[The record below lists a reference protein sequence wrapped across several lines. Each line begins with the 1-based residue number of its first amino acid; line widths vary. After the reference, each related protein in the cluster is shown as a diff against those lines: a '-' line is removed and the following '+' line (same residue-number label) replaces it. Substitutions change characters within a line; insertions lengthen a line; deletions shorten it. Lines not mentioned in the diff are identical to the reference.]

1 MTQKVT
7 KRQQAVLDCIEA
19 CIREK
24 GYGPTVREV
33 CQSLGLSSPSTVHV
47 HLKALEDKGFIKRD
61 PLKSRSI
68 ALTYPIEEV
77 PSPVTAFAAAYSKL
91 VNVPLVGNV
100 AAGSPIL
107 AEENITDTL
116 SLPTEIVGDA
126 PSFLLSVRGESMI
139 EAGINDGDYVVV
151 KEQPVANNGDIVVAI
166 IDDGATVK
174 RFFKESDHIRLQ
186 PENSTMD
193 PIITT
198 DCAIDG
204 AVLQDMLRQVVTKTF
219 NRITVDGDTSTN
231 DTCVVLANGLAGN
244 TPITG
249 PGADYDTFFAALRHV
264 CEYEAKMIASDGE
277 GAGRLV
283 TCTVQGAETE
293 EQAEQMAKAV
303 VRSPLVKC
311 AMFGTDANWGRV
323 LCAIGYSGA
332 EFDPKDVAVS
342 FQSKGGALQV
352 CAGGQGVPFDE
363 DLAKEILGQD
373 EVTILV
379 TLTAGQASCSCWGCD
394 LTYDYVKINGDYRS

>member
-107 AEENITDTL
+107 AEENITDTIT
-116 SLPTEIVGDA
+116 LPTDIVGDA
-126 PSFLLSVRGESMI
+126 PSFMLSVRGESMI

-166 IDDGATVK
+166 IDDDERIVPEFIAAYIAFFDAHPSVASAGGPIVAEYPAGRPAWMSRYTERPIANPIDLGPTPRPFPRGRIPGGGNMALRRTALGRYGAFDPQLG
-174 RFFKESDHIRLQ
+174 RRGARLLGGEESDLFARLRRGGEQCWYVPGAVMYHIIPPSKLTRGYFDRLCRNIGVSQ
-186 PENSTMD
+186 RTRA
-193 PIITT
+193 
-198 DCAIDG
+198 AIDG
-204 AVLQDMLRQVVTKTF
+204 GLLR
-219 NRITVDGDTSTN
+219 
-231 DTCVVLANGLAGN
+231 LW
-244 TPITG
+244 TG
-249 PGADYDTFFAALRHV
+249 EAAKWCATLG
-264 CEYEAKMIASDGE
+264 IALGYC
-277 GAGRLV
+277 L
-283 TCTVQGAETE
+283 T
-293 EQAEQMAKAV
+293 
-303 VRSPLVKC
+303 
-311 AMFGTDANWGRV
+311 GRV
-323 LCAIGYSGA
+323 RRAA
-332 EFDPKDVAVS
+332 W
-342 FQSKGGALQV
+342 
-352 CAGGQGVPFDE
+352 
-363 DLAKEILGQD
+363 
-373 EVTILV
+373 LV
-379 TLTAGQASCSCWGCD
+379 RMRRQITAGL
-394 LTYDYVKINGDYRS
+394 LTSAE